1 MIIKRDFYLNK
12 LIDKMNNHLIKIISG
27 LRRSGKSF
35 LLFNIFKN
43 YLLNKGIKPD
53 QIIEIQLDLLSQ
65 SNLRNPFKML
75 DFIKEKIND
84 KQNFFILIDEIQ
96 ICDNFVDLLNELI
109 HYQNLDIYV
118 TGSNSKM
125 LSKDILTE
133 FRGRGDEINLKPFSF
148 SEIYEQFDDFDKAW
162 EFYYTFGGLPL
173 VIQQKSDQ
181 NKKIYLEILFKE
193 TYIKD
198 IKERNNI
205 RSDKDLDELLNILAS
220 SIGSLISTSKIANT
234 FKSKG
239 ISISENTI
247 KQYLDFLEDAFL
259 IKKAQR
265 YDIKRKKYINAP
277 FKYYFTDL
285 GLRNAKLN
293 FRQQEETHI
302 MENII
307 FNELC
312 KREFS
317 VDVGVIEINEKQNN
331 KYIKKQIECDFVI
344 NKADLKYYVQSS
356 YRIDTDDK
364 KSQEIRPLINT
375 NDSFKKIIIVKD
387 NIKLKRD
394 DYGITTI
401 SLKEFLLNSNSLN
414 L

>member
-1 MIIKRDFYLNK
+1 MIIKREFYLNK

-43 YLLNKGIKPD
+43 YLLNKGIKPN

-181 NKKIYLEILFKE
+181 DKKIYLESLFKE

-205 RSDKDLDELLNILAS
+205 RFDKDLDELLNILAS

-265 YDIKRKKYINAP
+265 YDIKGKKYINAP

-401 SLKEFLLNSNSLN
+401 SLKEFLLNSNSLD

>member
-96 ICDNFVDLLNELI
+96 MCDNFVDLLNELI

>member
-1 MIIKRDFYLNK
+1 MIIKREFYLNK
-12 LIDKMNNHLIKIISG
+12 LIDKMDNHLIKIISG

-43 YLLNKGIKPD
+43 YLLNKGIKPN

-65 SNLRNPFKML
+65 SHLRNPFKML
-75 DFIKEKIND
+75 DFIKKKIND

-96 ICDNFVDLLNELI
+96 MCDNFVDLLNELI

-162 EFYYTFGGLPL
+162 EFYYTYGGLPL

-181 NKKIYLEILFKE
+181 DKKIYLESLFKE

-205 RSDKDLDELLNILAS
+205 RFDKDLDELLNILAS

-265 YDIKRKKYINAP
+265 YDIKGKKYINAP

-317 VDVGVIEINEKQNN
+317 VDVGVIEINEKLNN

-401 SLKEFLLNSNSLN
+401 SLKEFLLNSNSLD

>member
-1 MIIKRDFYLNK
+1 MEIKRDFYLNK
-12 LIDKMNNHLIKIISG
+12 LISKIDNHLIKIISG

-35 LLFNIFKN
+35 LLFNIFKK
-43 YLLNKGIKPD
+43 YLLDNGIKPN

-65 SNLRNPFKML
+65 RHLRDPFKML

-84 KQNFFILIDEIQ
+84 EQKFFILIDEIQ
-96 ICDNFVDLLNELI
+96 MCDNFVDLLNELI
-109 HYQNLDIYV
+109 HYQNLDVYV

-148 SEIYEQFDDFDKAW
+148 SEIYEQFDNFDMAW

-173 VIQQKSDQ
+173 VINQKSDQ
-181 NKKIYLEILFKE
+181 ERKLYLESLFKE

-198 IKERNNI
+198 IKERNKI
-205 RSDKDLDELLNILAS
+205 KFDKELDELLNILAS
-220 SIGSLISTSKIANT
+220 SIGSLISISKIANT

-265 YDIKRKKYINAP
+265 YDIKGKKYINAP
-277 FKYYFTDL
+277 LKYYFTDL

-312 KREFS
+312 KREFL

-344 NKADLKYYVQSS
+344 NKSDLKYYIQSS

-364 KSQEIRPLINT
+364 RAQEIRPLINT

-394 DYGITTI
+394 EYGIITI
-401 SLKEFLLNSNSLN
+401 SLKEFLLNGNSLD

>member
-1 MIIKRDFYLNK
+1 MIIKREFYLNK

-43 YLLNKGIKPD
+43 YLLNKGIKPN

-65 SNLRNPFKML
+65 SHLRNPFKML

-84 KQNFFILIDEIQ
+84 KQKFFILIDEIQ
-96 ICDNFVDLLNELI
+96 MCDNFVDLLNELI

-181 NKKIYLEILFKE
+181 DKKIYLESLFKE

-205 RSDKDLDELLNILAS
+205 RFDKDLDELLNILAS

-265 YDIKRKKYINAP
+265 YDIKGKKYINAP

-317 VDVGVIEINEKQNN
+317 VDVGIIEINEKQNN

-356 YRIDTDDK
+356 YKIDTDDK

-401 SLKEFLLNSNSLN
+401 SLKEFLLNSNSLD